1 MKNRE
6 EKLSYLRKK
15 DFISIFITT
24 VISAFIFLFINEY
37 FVGTTEAIIFS
48 YIGVIGGI
56 ITVIVSY
63 FESKSNDPFVTGK
76 TLTFGVINSFIGA
89 GVVILLTSFRF
100 GLIPSLIVIDI
111 IIIMSRELG
120 RKSREKMLDKFIN
133 KTGTIIKNN
142 GNGKYVMDLNSKR
155 VTVYS
160 KDNLAIG
167 GMVKV
172 SELKGTCIYV
182 EVFA

>member
-24 VISAFIFLFINEY
+24 VVSAFIFLFINEY

-133 KTGTIIKNN
+133 NN